1 MTGDVARCFP
11 EGVANPSP
19 FPSCNLLGDGI
30 LVCLLPQ
37 VSVADLLWPSD
48 VQDVSKAAVY
58 EGLQL
63 AG

>member
-1 MTGDVARCFP
+1 MAGDIAGCFP

-19 FPSCNLLGDGI
+19 LPSCNLLGDGI
-30 LVCLLPQ
+30 LVCPLPQ
-37 VSVADLLWPSD
+37 FSVADLLRPSD
-48 VQDVSKAAVY
+48 VQDIAKAAVD